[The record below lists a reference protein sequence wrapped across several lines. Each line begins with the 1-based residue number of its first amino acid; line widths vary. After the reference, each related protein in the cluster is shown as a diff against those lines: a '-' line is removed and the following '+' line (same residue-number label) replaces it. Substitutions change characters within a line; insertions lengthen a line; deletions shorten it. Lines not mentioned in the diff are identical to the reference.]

1 MPNRKY
7 IKIEEQLDELDLR
20 IINALIED
28 GRISFRSLAKELDVS
43 ETTIYTRIKK
53 LMNLGVIRG
62 FHAEIDL
69 FRLGYRT
76 QAYVL
81 IKVPARKIKDVS
93 VKLRKLRGALEIYE
107 VTGEYQF
114 MIKFIGRSNEE
125 LARFIDELGDIAEIS
140 EIKIIYVIKQL
151 KIPQEFKLP
160 I

>member
-1 MPNRKY
+1 
-7 IKIEEQLDELDLR
+7 
-20 IINALIED
+20 
-28 GRISFRSLAKELDVS
+28 
-43 ETTIYTRIKK
+43 IKK